1 MTNRHDPSLRR
12 LIGRIRHELA
22 PKIEESPISIC
33 VPPAQVHTDGA
44 AAGHFAV
51 ELGIMIM
58 LDTPL
63 ILVVQP
69 GMQLP
74 DKLVRIADHIVEGDI
89 ASQTGQDRLMTKIAE
104 IVRDLP

>member
-1 MTNRHDPSLRR
+1 
-12 LIGRIRHELA
+12 
-22 PKIEESPISIC
+22 
-33 VPPAQVHTDGA
+33 
-44 AAGHFAV
+44 
-51 ELGIMIM
+51 MIM